1 MKIFKNGINLAVIC
15 FLLWSLPASAA
26 VQPGSEAAGVTY
38 TALEPKKEHKKI
50 NKNIVG
56 FLKNRHYLKVVINDQ
71 MSSKVLNRF
80 LDELDPM
87 HSYFYGKDIEEFEA
101 KYRFTLDDALNRG
114 ELEPAF
120 AIFNRYQQR
129 VQERLLYLIDKIES
143 GLGDISFDI
152 EESLQV
158 DREDEPW
165 PESEAAMDELWR
177 KRLKGNVLSLK
188 LADKSLE
195 EIREILLK
203 RYRNQLK
210 RVQQNSSDDA
220 FEFYINSLALS
231 TDPHTQYFSPHR
243 TENFNINMSLSLEGI
258 GAVLQSEEEYTK
270 VVRLIAGGPAERS
283 KLLKA
288 ADRIVGVAQGTDG
301 EMVDIVGWRLDEV
314 VNKIR
319 GPKGTLVRLE
329 IIPSDAAD
337 SHQTKIISIVRDK
350 VKLEE
355 QAAKKEIIEVRRN
368 AKTYKIGIIDIPTF
382 YADFKGMNAGN
393 PDYKS
398 TTKDVQ
404 KLLLE
409 LKEEEIDG
417 LIVDLRDNGGG
428 SLQEANSLTGLFIGL
443 GPTVQVRNASGRI
456 DVIRDH
462 DPQLVYTGPLV
473 VLVNRMSASASEIF
487 AGAIQDYNRGI
498 VMGEQTFGKGT
509 VQSLMPLPKGQLK
522 ATTAKYYRISGMSTQ
537 HKGVIPDLYYPSLY
551 SFEDIGESS
560 LPEALPWDKINSI
573 PYQTYYK
580 MDDILPSLENLHTAR
595 NSASLDYQ
603 YVLDRR
609 ERNEMMSNKKEISLS
624 EETRKKESEDVDKWR
639 LDLENI
645 LRLGKGE
652 PPLEKISDLKEQES
666 MNAHNSKV
674 DVKDP
679 VVIEAGE
686 IMVDFIELLAKRI
699 VSSHYFG
706 AQLERRIAPV

>member
-1 MKIFKNGINLAVIC
+1 MKIFKNATLLAIIC
-15 FLLWSLPASAA
+15 CLIWCLPAAA
-26 VQPGSEAAGVTY
+26 AIQPESQTADSTY
-38 TALEPKKEHKKI
+38 TVLAPTKEQTNINNSIVDHLKK
-50 NKNIVG
+50 
-56 FLKNRHYLKVVINDQ
+56 RHYLKIVINDQ
-71 MSSKVLNRF
+71 MSSKILSRY
-80 LDELDPM
+80 LDELDPS
-87 HSYFYGKDIEEFEA
+87 HSYFFDKDIKEFEI
-101 KYRFTLDDALNRG
+101 KYRFKLDDALNRG

-120 AIFNRYQQR
+120 EIFNRYQQR
-129 VQERLLYLIDKIES
+129 VLERLTYLIDKIEN
-143 GLGDISFDI
+143 GLGDINFDI
-152 EESLQV
+152 EETLQV
-158 DREDEPW
+158 DRKDMDW
-165 PESEAAMDELWR
+165 PESEADMDELWR

-195 EIREILLK
+195 EIQEILLK
-203 RYRNQLK
+203 RYRSQLK

-258 GAVLQSEEEYTK
+258 GAVLQSEDEYTK
-270 VVRLIAGGPAERS
+270 VVRLIPGGPAERS

-301 EMVDIVGWRLDEV
+301 EIVDIVGWRLDEV
-314 VNKIR
+314 VNNIR

-329 IIPSDAAD
+329 IIPADAAD
-337 SHQTKIISIVRDK
+337 SHQTKVISIIRDK

-355 QAAKKEIIEVRRN
+355 QAAKKAIIEVQRG

-382 YADFKGMNAGN
+382 YADFKGMNEGN

-404 KLLLE
+404 KLLSE
-409 LKEEEIDG
+409 LKEEGIAG

-456 DVIRDH
+456 DIIRDH

-487 AGAIQDYNRGI
+487 AGAIQDYSRGI
-498 VMGEQTFGKGT
+498 VIGEQTFGKGT
-509 VQSLMPLPKGQLK
+509 VQSLLPLSKGQLK
-522 ATTAKYYRISGMSTQ
+522 ATTAKYYRISGKSTQ
-537 HKGVIPDLYYPSLY
+537 HKGVVPDLDYPSLY
-551 SFEDIGESS
+551 SFDDIGESS

-573 PYQTYYK
+573 PYQTYYN
-580 MDDILPSLENLHTAR
+580 MEDIMPGLENLHTAR
-595 NSASLDYQ
+595 NGKSQDYQ

-609 ERNEMMSNKKEISLS
+609 KRNEMMRNKKEISLS
-624 EETRKKESEDVDKWR
+624 EKTRKKESAEADAWR
-639 LDLENI
+639 LELENA
-645 LRLGKGE
+645 LRSGKGE
-652 PPLEKISDLKEQES
+652 PPLEKISDLKEEEAMDS
-666 MNAHNSKV
+666 HNSKV

-679 VVIEAGE
+679 EVIEAGGV
-686 IMVDFIELLAKRI
+686 IVDFIELLEKRAA
-699 VSSHYFG
+699 S
-706 AQLERRIAPV
+706 R